1 MARWLESREGIDPM
15 SYAVL
20 ALPAIPPLVLLA
32 YAYAKL
38 RKAKPRTFRS
48 ESEWL
53 AFEAG
58 Q

>member
-1 MARWLESREGIDPM
+1 M